1 MSNLVRSKRIAMFFA
16 VVIILLVV
24 PSAWA
29 DPIAML
35 TMQSQPGDYIGQGQS
50 YNLTYTGS
58 DIVAQVIQ
66 TVAGSP
72 AEIDFIL
79 WPTTN
84 PFALLYF
91 GTNQLGTPLE
101 VGSYTDAQ
109 RAAFAAPGHAGL
121 DVSFDHRGSN
131 TLTGSFDITQL
142 VIGPGNTI
150 QTFQVNFIQH
160 SEGFAPALSGT
171 FTYYANGIPV
181 SEPSSLAFIGTG
193 LLGLM
198 AAFRKKLTARV

>member
-1 MSNLVRSKRIAMFFA
+1 
-16 VVIILLVV
+16 
-24 PSAWA
+24 
-29 DPIAML
+29 ML

-91 GTNQLGTPLE
+91 GTNQLGNSTRSWELYRR
-101 VGSYTDAQ
+101 S
-109 RAAFAAPGHAGL
+109 AGGL
-121 DVSFDHRGSN
+121 CR
-131 TLTGSFDITQL
+131 TGTCW
-142 VIGPGNTI
+142 
-150 QTFQVNFIQH
+150 
-160 SEGFAPALSGT
+160 
-171 FTYYANGIPV
+171 
-181 SEPSSLAFIGTG
+181 
-193 LLGLM
+193 
-198 AAFRKKLTARV
+198 ARRVL

>member
-1 MSNLVRSKRIAMFFA
+1 MVLTIAITLF
-16 VVIILLVV
+16 VV
-24 PSAWA
+24 PGAWA
-29 DPIAML
+29 DSIATL

-58 DIVAQVIQ
+58 DIVVQVIQ

-91 GTNQLGTPLE
+91 GTNQLGTPLQ

-109 RAAFAAPGHAGL
+109 RAVFAAPGHAGL

-131 TLTGSFDITQL
+131 TLTGSFEITQL
-142 VIGPGNTI
+142 MFGPGNTI
-150 QTFQVNFIQH
+150 QAFQASFIEH
-160 SEGFAPALSGT
+160 SEGLAPALSGT
-171 FTYYANGIPV
+171 FTYYANPIAVP
-181 SEPSSLAFIGTG
+181 EPASLTLCGAG
-193 LLGLM
+193 LLGM
-198 AAFRKKLTARV
+198 AVALRKKLAAQI